1 MEEGCYLLVELFESL
16 EPWLPGLIKV
26 LVPMV
31 EVGVDV
37 VLGGVEGSPEAMIG
51 EIDAVLVVTRE
62 EGGEV
67 ALDFFGGEW
76 VRHDGVL
83 PFCWGSLWLFAR

>member
-1 MEEGCYLLVELFESL
+1 
-16 EPWLPGLIKV
+16 
-26 LVPMV
+26 
-31 EVGVDV
+31 
-37 VLGGVEGSPEAMIG
+37 
-51 EIDAVLVVTRE
+51 LVVTRE